1 VAKPTPGPGPSPRST
16 GAGVRLIKR
25 YANRKLYDTGSGELT
40 SMRRIEELLRDG
52 LDIRVVDHDTGE
64 DMTSEVLVGIL
75 GNSIS
80 DGTIEGDILLLTSLI
95 RSPDDL
101 VAAMMQDE
109 QRTDELR
116 AMGERV
122 RVLSATIDALLGQM
136 DQSAAEEPP
145 AAAPPK
151 PRPAKAQPTKSSG
164 ARKRA
169 GQARTPRS

>member
-1 VAKPTPGPGPSPRST
+1 MAEP
-16 GAGVRLIKR
+16 RLIKR

-40 SMRRIEELLRDG
+40 SMRRIEELVRDG

-80 DGTIEGDILLLTSLI
+80 DGTIEGDVLLLTSLI
-95 RSPDDL
+95 RNPDDL
-101 VAAMMQDE
+101 LTAMMQDE

-122 RVLSATIDALLGQM
+122 RLLSATIDALLGQM
-136 DQSAAEEPP
+136 DQAEPASPPP
-145 AAAPPK
+145 AK
-151 PRPAKAQPTKSSG
+151 PRPAKAQPAKSPG

>member
-1 VAKPTPGPGPSPRST
+1 MAEP
-16 GAGVRLIKR
+16 VRLIKR

-40 SMRRIEELLRDG
+40 SMRRIEELVRAG
-52 LDIRVVDHDTGE
+52 VDIRVVDHDTGE

-75 GNSIS
+75 GNSIG
-80 DGTIEGDILLLTSLI
+80 DGTIEGDVLLLTSLI
-95 RSPDDL
+95 RNPDDL
-101 VAAMMQDE
+101 LIAMMQDE

-122 RVLSATIDALLGQM
+122 RLLSATIDALLGQM
-136 DQSAAEEPP
+136 DQAEPASPPP
-145 AAAPPK
+145 AK
-151 PRPAKAQPTKSSG
+151 PRPAKAQPAKSPG

>member
-1 VAKPTPGPGPSPRST
+1 MAEP
-16 GAGVRLIKR
+16 RLIKR

-40 SMRRIEELLRDG
+40 SMRRIEELVRDG

-80 DGTIEGDILLLTSLI
+80 DGTIEGDVLLLTSLI
-95 RSPDDL
+95 RNPDDL
-101 VAAMMQDE
+101 LTAMMQDE
-109 QRTDELR
+109 QRTDEPR

-122 RVLSATIDALLGQM
+122 RLLSAPIDALLGQM
-136 DQSAAEEPP
+136 DQAEPASPPP
-145 AAAPPK
+145 AK
-151 PRPAKAQPTKSSG
+151 PRPAKAQPAKSPG

>member
-1 VAKPTPGPGPSPRST
+1 MAEP
-16 GAGVRLIKR
+16 VRLIKR

-40 SMRRIEELLRDG
+40 SMRRIEELVRDG

-80 DGTIEGDILLLTSLI
+80 DGTIQGDILLLTSLI
-95 RSPDDL
+95 RNPDDL
-101 VAAMMQDE
+101 LAAMMQDE

-122 RVLSATIDALLGQM
+122 RLLSATIDALLGQM
-136 DQSAAEEPP
+136 DQAEPASPPP
-145 AAAPPK
+145 AK
-151 PRPAKAQPTKSSG
+151 PRPAKAQPAKSPG

>member
-1 VAKPTPGPGPSPRST
+1 MTEP
-16 GAGVRLIKR
+16 VRLIKR

-40 SMRRIEELLRDG
+40 SMRRIEELVRDG

-80 DGTIEGDILLLTSLI
+80 DGTIEGDVLLLTSLI

-101 VAAMMQDE
+101 LAAMMQDE

-122 RVLSATIDALLGQM
+122 RLLSATIDALLGQM
-136 DQSAAEEPP
+136 DQGGGEETGPTRTTKSQAAKSQP
-145 AAAPPK
+145 AK
-151 PRPAKAQPTKSSG
+151 RPAP
-164 ARKRA
+164 RKRA
-169 GQARTPRS
+169 GQARPPRS

>member
-1 VAKPTPGPGPSPRST
+1 MAEP
-16 GAGVRLIKR
+16 VRLIKR

-40 SMRRIEELLRDG
+40 SMRRIEELVRDG

-95 RSPDDL
+95 RNPDDL
-101 VAAMMQDE
+101 LTAMMQDE
-109 QRTDELR
+109 RRTDELR

-136 DQSAAEEPP
+136 DQGEPASP
-145 AAAPPK
+145 APAK
-151 PRPAKAQPTKSSG
+151 PRSAKAQPAKSTG